1 MGTSGI
7 MKRVGAKTFKYLNG
21 YSICT
26 FGRFLLFQISK
37 EQTPPSTPKV
47 NHSPSHNPYLTPIIF
62 FVNQSH
68 PCFAHVPIS
77 HPHHPP
83 SLLFGSS
90 YINIKF

>member
-37 EQTPPSTPKV
+37 EQTPPEPQRS
-47 NHSPSHNPYLTPIIF
+47 II
-62 FVNQSH
+62 
-68 PCFAHVPIS
+68 
-77 HPHHPP
+77 
-83 SLLFGSS
+83 LLH
-90 YINIKF
+90 IIPT